1 MSKHAAKQATNYR
14 QILLDK
20 KKSLLVA
27 LGAKAGSLAKA
38 DRVGEEDLAQQSHEE
53 FVSLRLNGLDYLVL
67 RQVEE
72 ALDRL
77 EAGDYGVC
85 LACEELIPAKRLQA
99 LPWARYCVQCQEQ
112 VVDVASWETGP
123 ELFSAEGLIT
133 P

>member
-53 FVSLRLNGLDYLVL
+53 FVSLRLK
-67 RQVEE
+67 
-72 ALDRL
+72 DR
-77 EAGDYGVC
+77 
-85 LACEELIPAKRLQA
+85 KS
-99 LPWARYCVQCQEQ
+99 
-112 VVDVASWETGP
+112 VV
-123 ELFSAEGLIT
+123 
-133 P
+133 